1 MGWAYSLWCGPSPP
15 APWLVGGC
23 PCASQ
28 ITPPKRCFICPRH
41 NQAWTMHHS
50 HLHIANDLT
59 HSRCPSAPHLCRQPL
74 PRAEAP
80 PRLHRHQYESP
91 TILPCLW
98 WEGGQEVNFG
108 PNGQKIKGTA
118 VAPAHSQSMQN
129 RLGLTAMCLLQPSIK
144 ERRRNAPSCGMVSAS
159 CPSDFLQAS
168 GHNAATNG
176 HAPGPA
182 GRRPAWHHPWPPC
195 QRRCGPKACA

>member
-1 MGWAYSLWCGPSPP
+1 MAPSLASILPPLWPQSVRMPLPTPPLKVNPLAPQQAQQPPNFLPQTRHPHLHTYSVAVAGMGWAYSLWCGPSPP
-15 APWLVGGC
+15 APWRVGGC

-50 HLHIANDLT
+50 HLYIANDLT
-59 HSRCPSAPHLCRQPL
+59 HSRCPSAPHLCPQPL

-98 WEGGQEVNFG
+98 WEGGQEV
-108 PNGQKIKGTA
+108 K
-118 VAPAHSQSMQN
+118 
-129 RLGLTAMCLLQPSIK
+129 
-144 ERRRNAPSCGMVSAS
+144 
-159 CPSDFLQAS
+159 
-168 GHNAATNG
+168 
-176 HAPGPA
+176 
-182 GRRPAWHHPWPPC
+182 
-195 QRRCGPKACA
+195 